1 MQQQIITGESS
12 LADEVADIL
21 RTRILT
27 GEYEMG
33 EKLVENKIAKELK
46 VSRTPVRDAFKQ
58 LTKERLIEYIPN
70 KGCFAKGFSQ
80 KDMADIYAV
89 RKAVEELAVQWAIE
103 NADDSSIEGLKEQLD
118 LMNFY
123 TEHGFYDKLL
133 QANEDFHNMLYQMT
147 GSRFIVQVLSS
158 YQDYVHLARKS
169 TLSKEENLP
178 AVYAEHV
185 RIYESIRDRDV
196 ERAKVEVGTH
206 LEGSAKRA
214 MERWLERSTSKKE
227 KEK

>member
-80 KDMADIYAV
+80 KDMTDIYAV

-103 NADDSSIEGLKEQLD
+103 NADDSSIESLKEQLD

-133 QANEDFHNMLYQMT
+133 QANEDFHSMIYQMT

-185 RIYESIRDRDV
+185 RIYEAIRDRDV
-196 ERAKVEVGTH
+196 ERAKIEVGTH
-206 LEGSAKRA
+206 LDGSARRA
-214 MERWLERSTSKKE
+214 MERWLERSTSKK
-227 KEK
+227 

>member
-133 QANEDFHNMLYQMT
+133 QANEDFHNMIYQMT

>member
-133 QANEDFHNMLYQMT
+133 QANEDFHNMIYQMT

-214 MERWLERSTSKKE
+214 MERWLERSTSKK
-227 KEK
+227 

>member
-1 MQQQIITGESS
+1 
-12 LADEVADIL
+12 
-21 RTRILT
+21 
-27 GEYEMG
+27 
-33 EKLVENKIAKELK
+33 
-46 VSRTPVRDAFKQ
+46 
-58 LTKERLIEYIPN
+58 
-70 KGCFAKGFSQ
+70 
-80 KDMADIYAV
+80 MADIYAV

-133 QANEDFHNMLYQMT
+133 QANEDFHNMIYQMT

>member
-12 LADEVADIL
+12 LAEEVTEIL
-21 RTRILT
+21 RNRIIT

-33 EKLVENKIAKELK
+33 EKLIENKIAKELK

-58 LTKERLIEYIPN
+58 LTKEGLISYIPN

-89 RKAVEELAVQWAIE
+89 RKAVEELAMSWAVE
-103 NADDSSIEGLKEQLD
+103 NATEEGISALAEQLD

-123 TEHGFYDKLL
+123 TQHGFYDKLL
-133 QANEDFHNMLYQMT
+133 QANEDCHNMIYQMT
-147 GSRFIVQVLSS
+147 GSRFIVQVLRA
-158 YQDYVHLARKS
+158 YQDYVHLARKT

-178 AVYAEHV
+178 EIYAEHV
-185 RIYESIRDRDV
+185 KIFEAIRDRDA
-196 ERAKVEVGTH
+196 ERAKAEASKH
-206 LEGSAKRA
+206 LDGSARRA
-214 MERWLERSTSKKE
+214 SQRWKE
-227 KEK
+227 MSETGK

>member
-133 QANEDFHNMLYQMT
+133 QAHEDFHNMIYQMT